1 MPAMVVD
8 HMIGHQFFDGHLLL
22 QVFTHQFRMVVI
34 GVYGI
39 YQDPDII
46 QPGRRQLLGIPEMIA
61 EILVSGQDKQ
71 DVHNENY
78 QDVYHRVW
86 S

>member
-46 QPGRRQLLGIPEMIA
+46 QPGRRQL
-61 EILVSGQDKQ
+61 
-71 DVHNENY
+71 
-78 QDVYHRVW
+78 
-86 S
+86 